1 MYEELQPP
9 SPLVVERTAR
19 KAGIQPVG
27 MDACGQPVYVGNVV
41 LDSFNDPHRVI
52 GANRL
57 NTGELTFVTS
67 NKQQLLQRLSELF
80 PNPSYIREGDE
91 EDVEAETGQ

>member
-9 SPLVVERTAR
+9 SPLVVEKTAR
-19 KAGIQPVG
+19 ETGIHPIG
-27 MDACGQPVYVGNVV
+27 MDSCGQPVYPGNVV

-57 NTGELTFVTS
+57 GTGELTFVTS
-67 NKQQLLQRLSELF
+67 DKQQLLQRLSELF
-80 PNPSYIREGDE
+80 PNPSYIREEAE
-91 EDVEAETGQ
+91 EDVEA